1 MIKVHTLT
9 LTLTMTAVIALI
21 GISADAQTAQTAS
34 QSTSATRKS
43 AMVALSIILPK
54 EHIPVG
60 QTPWV
65 FLTVKNLGSD
75 VISYPQDRVYV
86 EAEGH
91 ELPTMLRQRQLTHR
105 LQPGEPSI
113 LGGGFEP
120 NIEPRGSFTRK
131 YDLSQLY
138 DLSKPGKYTVY
149 IEVLDEFNSNR
160 GKGGWV
166 RSPIAAFEIQTPSQ

>member
-1 MIKVHTLT
+1 MTRFHTRALT
-9 LTLTMTAVIALI
+9 STMTVVIALT
-21 GISADAQTAQTAS
+21 GISANAQAVQATS
-34 QSTSATRKS
+34 QSASATSKS
-43 AMVALSIILPK
+43 VTVALSIVLPK

-65 FLTVKNLGSD
+65 FLTVKNLSSD

-86 EAEGH
+86 AGEQSES
-91 ELPTMLRQRQLTHR
+91 PTTLRQRQLTHR
-105 LQPGEPSI
+105 RQPGEPSI

-120 NIEPRGSFTRK
+120 NIEPGGSFTRK

-160 GKGGWV
+160 GKGSWV
-166 RSPIAAFEIQTPSQ
+166 RSPIATFEIQAPSQ